1 MSHPLLAS
9 LSLLVLF
16 APVLADDCVPTPHRT
31 TGTHYEPV
39 TVQKTD
45 IGKGVTVRGQV
56 LGAPECKPL
65 AHARVAH
72 WQAGEDGRYS
82 SRLRAYLFSDAE
94 GRFKFETEWPKLH
107 PAHIHFI
114 VTAEGY
120 DTLETQWIGDERQ
133 TDIDFTMVLK
143 KKQSH

>member
-1 MSHPLLAS
+1 MSHPVLAT
-9 LSLLVLF
+9 LSLLVLS

-45 IGKGVTVRGQV
+45 ISKGVIVRGQV
-56 LGAPECKPL
+56 LTAPECEPL
-65 AHARVAH
+65 AQARVAH

-82 SRLRAYLFSDAE
+82 DRLRAYLFSDAE
-94 GRFKFETEWPKLH
+94 GRFTFETEWPRLH
-107 PAHIHFI
+107 PPHIHFI

-120 DTLETQWIGDERQ
+120 DTLETQWIGDQRQ
-133 TDIDFTMVLK
+133 NEIDFTMVLK
-143 KKQSH
+143 KKESR